1 MPNLIDLS
9 IPVRHG
15 DGRLG
20 LEVAFSTP
28 YSFETCGWQ
37 GSSFSMF
44 AHYATHVDAPN
55 HFIEGAHGIDEAPI
69 GKLMGAAALIPL
81 DDHGAEPRASP
92 PTRWRIA
99 AAMSGA
105 ATSSSCA
112 PAGATSTGASR
123 RSGPDGPYLDPS
135 AADWL
140 VERGAKA
147 VVYDF
152 SEEFAVRRPGFRGED
167 CPIHHRILGAEI
179 YNIEYVHNL
188 GRISAPRCAIL
199 ALPLKLA
206 GLDGA
211 PARVVAIEGMDFRRS
226 SPSRLDRK
234 NFRRSVRS
242 ERPLGPLAAGLLSQP
257 LINHRPLGSA
267 DSHSHWGTT
276 MTSGERQGP
285 ALEIVQTRDIAC
297 RGAA

>member
-15 DGRLG
+15 EGRLG
-20 LEVAFSTP
+20 LEVAFTTP

-55 HFIEGAHGIDEAPI
+55 HFIEGAHGIDAAPI
-69 GKLMGAAALIPL
+69 GKLMGAAAVIPL
-81 DDHGAEPRASP
+81 DDHGAAAA
-92 PTRWRIA
+92 IA
-99 AAMSGA
+99 ADTLEDRGRHVRR
-105 ATSSSCA
+105 
-112 PAGATSTGASR
+112 GDIVILRTGWSDRHWGQPTFWA
-123 RSGPDGPYLDPS
+123 DGPYLDTS

-152 SEEFAVRRPGFRGED
+152 SEEFAVRQPGFRGED

-211 PARVVAIEGMDFRRS
+211 PARVVAIEGMDF
-226 SPSRLDRK
+226 PSE
-234 NFRRSVRS
+234 FTVT
-242 ERPLGPLAAGLLSQP
+242 A
-257 LINHRPLGSA
+257 
-267 DSHSHWGTT
+267 
-276 MTSGERQGP
+276 
-285 ALEIVQTRDIAC
+285 
-297 RGAA
+297 

>member
-1 MPNLIDLS
+1 MPKLIDLS

-15 DGRLG
+15 EGRLG

-28 YSFETCGWQ
+28 YSFESCGWQ

-55 HFIEGAHGIDEAPI
+55 HFIEGAHGIDQAPI

-81 DDHGAEPRASP
+81 DDHGADKGIMADTLEDRGRHVRRGDIVILRTGWSD
-92 PTRWRIA
+92 RHW
-99 AAMSGA
+99 GQEVFW
-105 ATSSSCA
+105 TS
-112 PAGATSTGASR
+112 
-123 RSGPDGPYLDPS
+123 GPYLDTS

-152 SEEFAVRRPGFRGED
+152 SEEFAVRQPGFRGED

-211 PARVVAIEGMDFRRS
+211 PARVVAIEGMDF
-226 SPSRLDRK
+226 
-234 NFRRSVRS
+234 
-242 ERPLGPLAAGLLSQP
+242 
-257 LINHRPLGSA
+257 
-267 DSHSHWGTT
+267 
-276 MTSGERQGP
+276 P
-285 ALEIVQTRDIAC
+285 AEFTVTA
-297 RGAA
+297 

>member
-1 MPNLIDLS
+1 MPSLIDLS

-55 HFIEGAHGIDEAPI
+55 HFIEGAHGIDQAPI
-69 GKLMGAAALIPL
+69 SRLMGAAALVPL
-81 DDHGAEPRASP
+81 DDHGAAKGITAGITADTLEDRG
-92 PTRWRIA
+92 RHVRRGDIA
-99 AAMSGA
+99 ILR
-105 ATSSSCA
+105 
-112 PAGATSTGASR
+112 TGWSDRHWGQQTFWA
-123 RSGPDGPYLDPS
+123 DGPYLDPS
-135 AADWL
+135 GADWL
-140 VERGAKA
+140 VERGVKA

-167 CPIHHRILGAEI
+167 CPVHHRILGADI
-179 YNIEYVHNL
+179 YNIEYVHQL
-188 GRISAPRCAIL
+188 AKIRAPRCAIL

-211 PARVVAIEGMDFRRS
+211 PARVVAIEGMEF
-226 SPSRLDRK
+226 
-234 NFRRSVRS
+234 
-242 ERPLGPLAAGLLSQP
+242 
-257 LINHRPLGSA
+257 
-267 DSHSHWGTT
+267 
-276 MTSGERQGP
+276 P
-285 ALEIVQTRDIAC
+285 AEFTIAP
-297 RGAA
+297 

>member
-28 YSFETCGWQ
+28 YSYESCGWQ

-55 HFIEGAHGIDEAPI
+55 HFIKGATGIDEAPI
-69 GKLMGAAALIPL
+69 GKLMGAAALVAL
-81 DDHGAEPRASP
+81 DDHGAAKAITADTLEDRG
-92 PTRWRIA
+92 RHVRRGDIA
-99 AAMSGA
+99 ILR
-105 ATSSSCA
+105 
-112 PAGATSTGASR
+112 TGWSDRHWGESVFWA
-123 RSGPDGPYLDPS
+123 DGPYLEGA

-140 VERGAKA
+140 VERGVKA

-152 SEEFAVRRPGFRGED
+152 SEEYVVRQPGFRGED
-167 CPIHHRILGAEI
+167 CAIHHRILGEEI

-188 GRISAPRCAIL
+188 GKIAAPRLTIL
-199 ALPLKLA
+199 ALPLKLV

-211 PARVVAIEGMDFRRS
+211 PARVVAIEGMEF
-226 SPSRLDRK
+226 P
-234 NFRRSVRS
+234 
-242 ERPLGPLAAGLLSQP
+242 
-257 LINHRPLGSA
+257 
-267 DSHSHWGTT
+267 
-276 MTSGERQGP
+276 GEFAVTP
-285 ALEIVQTRDIAC
+285 
-297 RGAA
+297 

>member
-28 YSFETCGWQ
+28 YSFENRGWQ

-55 HFIEGAHGIDEAPI
+55 HFIEGAHGIDAAPI
-69 GKLMGAAALIPL
+69 SKLMGAAALIPL
-81 DDHGAEPRASP
+81 DDHGAETGITADALEDRGRHVRRGDIVILRTGWSDKHWGQQAF
-92 PTRWRIA
+92 W
-99 AAMSGA
+99 
-105 ATSSSCA
+105 TS
-112 PAGATSTGASR
+112 
-123 RSGPDGPYLDPS
+123 GPYLDTS

-152 SEEFAVRRPGFRGED
+152 SEEFAVRQPGFRGED

-211 PARVVAIEGMDFRRS
+211 PARVVAIEGMDF
-226 SPSRLDRK
+226 
-234 NFRRSVRS
+234 
-242 ERPLGPLAAGLLSQP
+242 
-257 LINHRPLGSA
+257 
-267 DSHSHWGTT
+267 
-276 MTSGERQGP
+276 P
-285 ALEIVQTRDIAC
+285 AEFTVTA
-297 RGAA
+297 

>member
-15 DGRLG
+15 DGRMG

-69 GKLMGAAALIPL
+69 SRLMGAAALIPL
-81 DDHGAEPRASP
+81 DDHGAEKGITADALEDRGRHVRRGDIVILRTGWSDRHWGQQAF
-92 PTRWRIA
+92 W
-99 AAMSGA
+99 
-105 ATSSSCA
+105 TS
-112 PAGATSTGASR
+112 
-123 RSGPDGPYLDPS
+123 GPYLDPS

-152 SEEFAVRRPGFRGED
+152 SEEFAVRQPGFRGED

-188 GRISAPRCAIL
+188 GRLSAPRCAIL

-211 PARVVAIEGMDFRRS
+211 PARVVAIEGMDF
-226 SPSRLDRK
+226 
-234 NFRRSVRS
+234 
-242 ERPLGPLAAGLLSQP
+242 
-257 LINHRPLGSA
+257 
-267 DSHSHWGTT
+267 
-276 MTSGERQGP
+276 P
-285 ALEIVQTRDIAC
+285 AEFTVTA
-297 RGAA
+297 